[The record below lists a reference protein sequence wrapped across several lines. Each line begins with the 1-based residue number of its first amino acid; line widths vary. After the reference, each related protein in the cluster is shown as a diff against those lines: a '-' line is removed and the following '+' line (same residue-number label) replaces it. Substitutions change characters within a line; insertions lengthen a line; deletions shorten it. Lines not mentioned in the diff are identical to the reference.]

1 MSEHL
6 STEPELQKP
15 DLSEKP
21 NPEFEVFQRIAK
33 AAFTTPK
40 AEIDAADH
48 EAKKKARKRVAVKPD
63 APTTPKN

>member
-15 DLSEKP
+15 DSEKP
-21 NPEFEVFQRIAK
+21 NSEFEIFQRIAK

-40 AEIDAADH
+40 SEIDAADH
-48 EAKKKARKRVAVKPD
+48 EAKKKARKRVTVNPTK
-63 APTTPKN
+63 PTTPKK